1 MSDSRLTLLYENTHR
16 GELSSLALAHVGD
29 AVFELLVRTRLCGQA
44 LTAERL
50 HRRTV
55 ELVCAP
61 AQAAAARAIMDSLT
75 KQEQEVFRR
84 ARNTKSHRVPHHA
97 TAADYNLATAL
108 EALFGSLY
116 LDGQSERVN
125 ELFNMCWEH
134 LPGVE
139 GPQAKV

>member
-1 MSDSRLTLLYENTHR
+1 MSDSHLTLLYENTHR

-29 AVFELLVRTRLCGQA
+29 AVFELLVRTRLCGQE

-50 HRRTV
+50 HHRTV
-55 ELVCAP
+55 ELVRAS

-75 KQEQEVFRR
+75 EREQEVFRR
-84 ARNTKSHRVPHHA
+84 ARNTKSHRVPHGA

-116 LDGQSERVN
+116 LDGQGERVS
-125 ELFNMCWEH
+125 ELFNKCWAH
-134 LPGVE
+134 LPGAA
-139 GPQAKV
+139 GPQA

>member
-1 MSDSRLTLLYENTHR
+1 MSENRLILPYETAHR

-29 AVFELLVRTRLCGQA
+29 AVFELLVRTRLCQEE

-61 AQAAAARAIMDSLT
+61 AQARAARAIQADLT
-75 KQEQEVFRR
+75 EEETEIFRR
-84 ARNTKSHRVPHHA
+84 ARNTHTHRVPHGA
-97 TAADYNLATAL
+97 TAADYSLATAL

-116 LDGQSERVN
+116 LDGRGERLQTV
-125 ELFNMCWEH
+125 FNLCWPH
-134 LPGVE
+134 LPE
-139 GPQAKV
+139 GADLPERA

>member
-1 MSDSRLTLLYENTHR
+1 MSDSRLTVLYENTHR

-29 AVFELLVRTRLCGQA
+29 AVFELLVRTRLCGRE

-61 AQAAAARAIMDSLT
+61 SQAAAARAVMDRLT
-75 KQEQEVFRR
+75 GPEQEIFRR
-84 ARNTKSHRVPHHA
+84 ARNTKSHRVPHGA
-97 TAADYNLATAL
+97 TAADYALATAL

-116 LDGQSERVN
+116 LDGQSERVR
-125 ELFNMCWEH
+125 ELFNMCWAH
-134 LPGVE
+134 LPGAAD
-139 GPQAKV
+139 PPAKA

>member
-1 MSDSRLTLLYENTHR
+1 MSDSCLTFFYENSHR

-29 AVFELLVRTRLCGQA
+29 AVFELLVRTRLCEHE

-61 AQAAAARAIMDSLT
+61 AQAAAARAIMDALT
-75 KQEQEVFRR
+75 EEELDVFRR
-84 ARNTKSHRVPHHA
+84 ARNAKPHRVPHGA
-97 TAADYNLATAL
+97 TAADYSLATAL

-116 LDGQSERVN
+116 LDGQGDRVKA
-125 ELFNMCWEH
+125 LFNMCWAH
-134 LPGVE
+134 LPGVATR
-139 GPQAKV
+139 QVKA